1 MQAVDTK
8 DHLQFHLSFV
18 DVYIHTIFFRSTI
31 IDLFTNK
38 MSQNNTDFQFSTHIY
53 IFFFM
58 FYQLYLF
65 CQKKIINYTSSDIV
79 DTIIQTLYL

>member
-53 IFFFM
+53 IFFF
-58 FYQLYLF
+58 YVLSIISLLSKKNNQLYL
-65 CQKKIINYTSSDIV
+65 K
-79 DTIIQTLYL
+79 